1 MKFAS
6 WLPLLAGAFFLSSS
20 AQATVII
27 TGDGGGK
34 VRAYET
40 RWETVRAADD
50 DVIIAGECASAC
62 TMVLSIVKPNRICST
77 GDGAFGFHSAFYL
90 DETGLNV
97 GYAEDASKAIF
108 DAYPARVRA
117 IVRELGYYGQEHPDV
132 LWVPGQALVPPC
144 KTLMNMAAF
153 PVDEPTTLVQP
164 VHATKHTPLPK
175 SAPHKEVPAPVIEQ
189 PAPVVA
195 PVPDPVPCVLVTAPT
210 EPLQS
215 PVPWYAGLLWRLFQ
229 VLLIGSAI
237 GIGANGVRRIWTAYK
252 AAKSVGK

>member
-6 WLPLLAGAFFLSSS
+6 WLPLLAGAFFLSNS
-20 AQATVII
+20 AQATVIV
-27 TGDGGGK
+27 TDDSGGK
-34 VRAYET
+34 AQEYVT
-40 RWETVRAADD
+40 RWEVVRAADD
-50 DVIIAGECASAC
+50 NIMVTGDCASAC
-62 TMVLSIVKPNRICST
+62 TLMLSIVKPNRLCAT
-77 GDGAFGFHSAFYL
+77 KEGRFGFHSAFYL
-90 DETGLNV
+90 DEDDMVHFAKDFTEAMFKN
-97 GYAEDASKAIF
+97 
-108 DAYPARVRA
+108 YPAKVRA
-117 IVRELGYYGQEHPDV
+117 ALIKLGFHGQEHPEV
-132 LWVPGQALVPPC
+132 IWVPAQKFVQPC
-144 KTLMNMAAF
+144 KAVFGMAEF

-175 SAPHKEVPAPVIEQ
+175 SAPHKEVPAPVEQ

-215 PVPWYAGLLWRLFQ
+215 PAPWYAGLLWRLFQ

-237 GIGANGVRRIWTAYK
+237 GIGANGVRRIWASYK